1 LTAFEAAGQKS
12 LLITNDYEREVYL
25 SARNLQKTQVLNA
38 NEVSTYDILNA
49 DKVLIAEGAVEKL
62 SAQLS

>member
-1 LTAFEAAGQKS
+1 
-12 LLITNDYEREVYL
+12 
-25 SARNLQKTQVLNA
+25 LQKTQVLNA